1 MKKNKLMKLQ
11 AILLL
16 LGLFL
21 TSFLS
26 QAQIENVIVEKYYIS
41 DDFDGLDTNGGHLL
55 PGSVTYRIYVDLP
68 KGNKLLRIYG
78 DKNHPFILQSTAPIF
93 NHKNEGLS
101 FGKDFKKGRYSNNTI
116 ALDSWLTL
124 GQICKSDTNGTY
136 YGIPKDQD
144 TDGSFIGGTNND
156 GGSAALPFGLLANR
170 DTKAGIPITR
180 NDGNQ
185 LIKNVISL
193 TEDYG
198 IKAFF
203 GDKDDSTIFGSIVP
217 GNSFKSTDFFLK
229 NAGIIGPDSSKNQIL
244 IAQVTTTGE
253 LSFAFNI
260 EVLENINGVPTK
272 VQYVSNDSIL
282 VQKNE
287 LNERYSGFLKYPFTC
302 GCIDQN
308 YMEYSPRAVC
318 NEQNACK
325 TKIILGC
332 MDPKACNYDPTANVM
347 IHNLCCY
354 PGSCNNRDIAEVCPS
369 LLQNGL
375 DFEIHPNPSSSYIYI
390 NAKTG
395 EETAMAYTIY
405 DVFGNAV
412 LTKTLGNK
420 SALMDEAVHIEQLPN
435 GIYHLRLTVGNTI
448 ESKTFIKH

>member
-1 MKKNKLMKLQ
+1 MKLMKLQ
-11 AILLL
+11 TILLL

-26 QAQIENVIVEKYYIS
+26 QAQIENVLVEKYYIS

-78 DKNHPFILQSTAPIF
+78 DKNHPFIVQSTAPIF
-93 NHKNEGLS
+93 NHKSEGLS

-136 YGIPKDQD
+136 YGIPKEQD

-156 GGSAALPFGLLANR
+156 GGSLKLPFGLLTNSDA
-170 DTKAGIPITR
+170 KAGIPVTR
-180 NDGNQ
+180 KDGNQ
-185 LIKNVISL
+185 LINNTL
-193 TEDYG
+193 TEWGDYG
-198 IKAFF
+198 IKNFLN
-203 GDKDDSTIFGSIVP
+203 GEDSTIFGSIVP
-217 GNSFKSTDFFLK
+217 GNTFKSNDFFLR
-229 NAGIIGPDSSKNQIL
+229 NDGTLGPDSIQNQIL
-244 IAQVTTTGE
+244 IAQVTTAGE
-253 LSFAFNI
+253 LSFALDL
-260 EVLENINGVPTK
+260 EVLENINGIPTK

-302 GCIDQN
+302 GCMDKD
-308 YMEYSPRAVC
+308 YLEYSPRAVC
-318 NEQNACK
+318 NELAACK
-325 TKIILGC
+325 TKIVLGC
-332 MDPKACNYDPTANVM
+332 MDPKACNYDPSANVM

-369 LLQNGL
+369 LLQDGL
-375 DFEIHPNPSSSYIYI
+375 NFEIHPNPSSNYIYI

-395 EETAMAYTIY
+395 EATAMAYTIY

-420 SALMDEAVHIEQLPN
+420 SVLMDEAVQIEQLPN
-435 GIYHLRLTVGNTI
+435 GIYHLRLTAGNTI
-448 ESKTFIKH
+448 ASKTFIKN